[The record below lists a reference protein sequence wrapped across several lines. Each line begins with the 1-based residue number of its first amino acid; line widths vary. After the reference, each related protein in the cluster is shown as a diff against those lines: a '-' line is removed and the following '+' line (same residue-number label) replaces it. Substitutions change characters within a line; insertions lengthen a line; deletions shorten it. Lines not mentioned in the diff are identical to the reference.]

1 MSINLLQKLCI
12 NINLFDG
19 LIQSVLSYQKY
30 YFGKG
35 SDVFGIKMGIP
46 SFTSKSKLHDSQFNL
61 DAFTSSLSK
70 FLHCGHE
77 RMFSTIFY
85 PSNRPS
91 YTLWGYP

>member
-1 MSINLLQKLCI
+1 MYKYKSFRRINTIRTL
-12 NINLFDG
+12 
-19 LIQSVLSYQKY
+19 YQKY

-35 SDVFGIKMGIP
+35 SDIFGIKMGIP
-46 SFTSKSKLHDSQFNL
+46 SFTSKSILHDSQFNL